1 MSNLKALSLLAVALG
16 SGNLI
21 GPAVAA
27 PITVGPPWLELTLA
41 NENDI
46 GFATDERISYGD
58 TQVVP
63 NGSGGTTG
71 SAQTTNLAT
80 GVIRTFPLPWT
91 GSTSVNNSFGD
102 TISYNTNPNLI
113 GPWTLTFTNAVGA
126 AGAPNTVSAT
136 TGSLVGVTVPPF
148 AQNVTVSGSSANPTF
163 SWTYQNGSGVGGVQ
177 VNIYDNTMANLAGM
191 PFDQVYTTEIPGI
204 PGPANSSFTVPTA
217 LAGGLTLQNNHNY
230 TIGIFGNVLRNPAG
244 LPTNANTA
252 AKSEAL
258 FNFTPLPAGAPLA
271 NLPAVTPAGVY
282 QYTMTVVAGTTYF
295 IDPPVAVGYSF
306 AIGAGDP
313 NFASV
318 LLPAVQANP
327 FDVSFV
333 YNGMSFSDMVAPKT
347 VFDFPTLGVD
357 AFTVTGIDPADGL
370 DPADTT
376 AFITGLTFTGD
387 GTFNGTQTPIT
398 EVVATPE
405 PGSIALLASGLL
417 GLLLFRQGRR
427 SALVS

>member
-1 MSNLKALSLLAVALG
+1 MKHLTALPAASIIALV
-16 SGNLI
+16 SLI

-58 TQVVP
+58 TQVSP

-71 SAQTTNLAT
+71 SAQTTNLVT
-80 GVIRTFPLPWT
+80 GAIRTFPLPWT

-102 TISYNTNPNLI
+102 TISYNAHPNLI

-126 AGAPNTVSAT
+126 AGAPNTVSVT
-136 TGSLVGVTVPPF
+136 TGSLVGVTVPHF

-163 SWTYQNGSGVGGVQ
+163 SWTYQNGSGVDGVQ
-177 VNIYDNTMANLAGM
+177 VNIYDDTMANLAGM
-191 PFDQVYTTEIPGI
+191 PFDQVYSTLISGV

-217 LAGGLTLQNNHNY
+217 LAGGLTLQNNHQY
-230 TIGIFGNVLRNPAG
+230 TIGIFGTILRNPA
-244 LPTNANTA
+244 LSPTNANTA

-282 QYTMTVVAGTTYF
+282 QYDMTVVAGTTYF
-295 IDPPVAVGYSF
+295 VDPTVAVGYSF
-306 AIGAGDP
+306 ATGAGDP

-318 LLPAVQANP
+318 LLPAVQTAP
-327 FDVSFV
+327 FDLSFL
-333 YNGMSFSDMVAPKT
+333 YNGTVFTDMLAPKT
-347 VFDFPTLGVD
+347 VFDFPAGGVD
-357 AFTVTGIDPADGL
+357 GFTVTGIDPTDGL

-376 AFITGLTFTGD
+376 AFITGLTFVAD
-387 GTFNGTQTPIT
+387 GTFTGTQTPIT
-398 EVVATPE
+398 EEVSAAPE
-405 PGSIALLASGLL
+405 PGSLALLATGLL
-417 GLLLFRQGRR
+417 GWRLVRRQKARPPTR
-427 SALVS
+427 